1 MDLRRQAVVDIVRM
15 METVVRVR
23 EALEATEVRYA
34 AALETLRTGGP
45 ITETLQLSDAGASRQ
60 MLTDALQ
67 ELQQAR
73 HAARRVMIQLGR
85 AEGQSIAEM
94 AATWGISRQLVSR
107 YLSEEVG
114 GSGDEASDLVVT
126 PDTAS

>member
-15 METVVRVR
+15 METVATVR
-23 EALEATEVRYA
+23 EALDATEVRYA

-107 YLSEEVG
+107 YLAEEVG

>member
-15 METVVRVR
+15 METVATVR
-23 EALEATEVRYA
+23 EALDATEVRYA

-85 AEGQSIAEM
+85 AEGQTIAEI

>member
-15 METVVRVR
+15 METVATVR
-23 EALEATEVRYA
+23 EALDATEVRYA

-85 AEGQSIAEM
+85 AEGQTIAEI

-107 YLSEEVG
+107 YLSEDVG
-114 GSGDEASDLVVT
+114 QASDGAPDLVVA

>member
-85 AEGQSIAEM
+85 AEGQTIAEI